1 MVIVTPY
8 KEIVKELEEMD
19 AFLNVTMSDN
29 PEEIIERGNDLQVY
43 LARSAKLVADT
54 EYYLND
60 ELKREILKVI
70 ETIIPKHLSATVQ
83 NTLVSSIA
91 KDQQYL
97 VKWAERIN
105 RTITHQLNWCRSR
118 LSYEKEQLRNN
129 YPVQ

>member
-1 MVIVTPY
+1 M
-8 KEIVKELEEMD
+8 KELKEMD
-19 AFLNVTMSDN
+19 EFLGITMSDN

-60 ELKREILKVI
+60 ELKKEILKVI

-83 NTLVSSIA
+83 NKLVSSIA
-91 KDQQYL
+91 KEQQYL
-97 VKWAERIN
+97 VKWAERVN
-105 RTITHQLNWCRSR
+105 RAITHQLDWCRSR

-129 YPVQ
+129 FPMQ